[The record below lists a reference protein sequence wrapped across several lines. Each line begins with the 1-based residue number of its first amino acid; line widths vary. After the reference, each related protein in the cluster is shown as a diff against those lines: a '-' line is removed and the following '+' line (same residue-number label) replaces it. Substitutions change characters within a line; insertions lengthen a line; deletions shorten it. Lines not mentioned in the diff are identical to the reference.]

1 MENSPIKN
9 NLRSVISLVDKLRD
23 IKLEEYIKLPKIVAV
38 GSQSSGKSSLIE
50 QVVGLDFLPRG
61 SVHNLL
67 TVSGCGHAKTL
78 VDKNGVSRRSKV
90 ALCVFRR
97 ITKPKVCRL

>member
-1 MENSPIKN
+1 MENSLIKN

-61 SVHNLL
+61 SVTHF
-67 TVSGCGHAKTL
+67 VIFSGRCHAQTL
-78 VDKNGVSRRSKV
+78 VNQNGVPRRPEV
-90 ALCVFRR
+90 AL
-97 ITKPKVCRL
+97 RLF

>member
-1 MENSPIKN
+1 MENSLIKN

-61 SVHNLL
+61 SVHNFINF
-67 TVSGCGHAKTL
+67 SGRSHSETF
-78 VDKNGVSRRSKV
+78 VNKNGVPGRFEV
-90 ALCVFRR
+90 ALCMFR
-97 ITKPKVCRL
+97 